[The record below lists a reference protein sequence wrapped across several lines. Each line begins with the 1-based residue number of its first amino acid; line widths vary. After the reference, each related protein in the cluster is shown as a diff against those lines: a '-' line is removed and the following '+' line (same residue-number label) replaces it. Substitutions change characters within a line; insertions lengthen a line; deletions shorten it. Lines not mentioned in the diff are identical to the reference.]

1 MLLASTPKLLR
12 DDVNSAQLFPS
23 LSSSFATTASTSSMR
38 ALLPAVISWVPAKG
52 KRKKISAEVLKEM
65 SSKEVD
71 NYYIAITSIPGQK
84 KPAYFPY
91 ERNNDGHLNSLST
104 ESHTE

>member
-1 MLLASTPKLLR
+1 
-12 DDVNSAQLFPS
+12 
-23 LSSSFATTASTSSMR
+23 
-38 ALLPAVISWVPAKG
+38 
-52 KRKKISAEVLKEM
+52 M

>member
-38 ALLPAVISWVPAKG
+38 ALLPAVISWVPSPPKLDANING
-52 KRKKISAEVLKEM
+52 
-65 SSKEVD
+65 
-71 NYYIAITSIPGQK
+71 
-84 KPAYFPY
+84 
-91 ERNNDGHLNSLST
+91 
-104 ESHTE
+104 ESEHV

>member
-38 ALLPAVISWVPAKG
+38 ALLPAVISWVPPKF
-52 KRKKISAEVLKEM
+52 SASSVLRAGVVVGGRGGLGGRLV
-65 SSKEVD
+65 SRS
-71 NYYIAITSIPGQK
+71 GQLV
-84 KPAYFPY
+84 AA
-91 ERNNDGHLNSLST
+91 NT
-104 ESHTE
+104 M

>member
-38 ALLPAVISWVPAKG
+38 ALLPAVISWVPPKLDANING
-52 KRKKISAEVLKEM
+52 
-65 SSKEVD
+65 
-71 NYYIAITSIPGQK
+71 
-84 KPAYFPY
+84 
-91 ERNNDGHLNSLST
+91 
-104 ESHTE
+104 ESEHV